1 MSFYKNLIHI
11 KFFFK
16 FLQKILNRNTGREDT
31 IMNPQVA
38 ITQRR
43 HYSESPSSHHPGS
56 TIINSLS
63 KLFST
68 LLPDI
73 IQLQL
78 TTFFK
83 QTPYH
88 FTFRYSICIS
98 KRAPFQNVTMI
109 PFSHLKITAKIL
121 KITKYPVKFSYF
133 PNGLIF
139 HYFNQDP
146 NKSTNCTGRY
156 TIWQV

>member
-1 MSFYKNLIHI
+1 MSVDFGDRAPD
-11 KFFFK
+11 FFVCLLCLLLLVENFRHM
-16 FLQKILNRNTGREDT
+16 QILGC
-31 IMNPQVA
+31 PFS
-38 ITQRR
+38 
-43 HYSESPSSHHPGS
+43 YHPGS
-56 TIINSLS
+56 TIINSRS

-68 LLPDI
+68 LLPDTT
-73 IQLQL
+73 QLQL

-83 QTPYH
+83 QTLYH

-98 KRAPFQNVTMI
+98 KRAPFQNVTI

-121 KITKYPVKFSYF
+121 KITKHPVKFSYF

-139 HYFNQDP
+139 HHFNQDP